1 VFGSNRLPVIS
12 ERHHS
17 GIQALRFGFVLLR
30 RPKSTRLQRA
40 YAEAFARLTPEQRRL
55 LLQRMADYLDRVS

>member
-1 VFGSNRLPVIS
+1 MTSPVRNR
-12 ERHHS
+12 R
-17 GIQALRFGFVLLR
+17 RFGLVLLR
-30 RPKSTRLQRA
+30 RPKSTRLQQA